1 VLLQGSGCIL
11 AHCMGL
17 GKTLTVIAFTAT
29 LLTNPLVQSIEDPYQ
44 PGAASA
50 TGDKA
55 VAKSSSSSS
64 SGQGAAKS
72 ATAVRSDGIAAAGA
86 ADASPAAAARGTS
99 AVTEPDVS
107 TAEPTATPT
116 AAPTAAPAAS
126 QQSPFAAP
134 ASSSATS
141 AEPVAAP
148 TPKKQL
154 IRTVLIVAPVNT
166 LDNWLNEYK
175 RWTPAEL
182 YGELNVTSI
191 MSVVGEKAAW
201 GPRLQAL
208 RRWHEQGG
216 VMVMGY
222 DMYRRLTNPEASK
235 VSKKKA
241 ATGVSTVTRATGEDT
256 SSNSSSASAV
266 KPAGGALTGPN
277 NRSNAGGRGAGAGSP
292 GVSNISL
299 ANIQEARRYLQDPGP
314 DLVVADE
321 AHTIKEPAAIISK
334 VMNQIRTKRR
344 IALTGSPLQ
353 NNLVEYWCMVNW
365 VKYRFLGDYKE
376 FYKYYV
382 EPIRAGSDK
391 KAVSSEVTSFAT
403 CIRGGCVI
411 KKGDETV

>member
-1 VLLQGSGCIL
+1 
-11 AHCMGL
+11 MGL

-50 TGDKA
+50 SGDKA

-64 SGQGAAKS
+64 SSQGAAKS
-72 ATAVRSDGIAAAGA
+72 SAAAHSDGVAATGAAGA
-86 ADASPAAAARGTS
+86 SPAPAVPATAAAPVPESST
-99 AVTEPDVS
+99 
-107 TAEPTATPT
+107 TAEPTA
-116 AAPTAAPAAS
+116 APTGS
-126 QQSPFAAP
+126 QQSPTTAP
-134 ASSSATS
+134 APTTGTT

-148 TPKKQL
+148 VPKKQL

-182 YGELNVTSI
+182 YGELNVTSV
-191 MSVVGEKAAW
+191 MSMVGEKAAW

-241 ATGVSTVTRATGEDT
+241 ATGVSTATGANREDN
-256 SSNSSSASAV
+256 SGNSSSASAV
-266 KPAGGALTGPN
+266 KPAGGAPAGLG

-292 GVSNISL
+292 GVSSISL

-391 KAVSSEVTSFAT
+391 KAVFSEVTSFADMYT
-403 CIRGGCVI
+403 WRLCHAVKR
-411 KKGDETV
+411 

>member
-50 TGDKA
+50 SGDKA

-64 SGQGAAKS
+64 SSQGAAKS
-72 ATAVRSDGIAAAGA
+72 STAVRSDGIAATGA
-86 ADASPAAAARGTS
+86 AAASPAPAVPATAAAPVPESST
-99 AVTEPDVS
+99 TE
-107 TAEPTATPT
+107 PT
-116 AAPTAAPAAS
+116 AAPPAS
-126 QQSPFAAP
+126 QQSPTT
-134 ASSSATS
+134 ASGPTTGTTS
-141 AEPVAAP
+141 EPVAAP
-148 TPKKQL
+148 VPKKQL

-166 LDNWLNEYK
+166 LDNWLNEYE

-182 YGELNVTSI
+182 YSDLNVTSI

-241 ATGVSTVTRATGEDT
+241 ATGVSTATGATREDN
-256 SSNSSSASAV
+256 SGNSSSASAV
-266 KPAGGALTGPN
+266 KSAGGAPAGLG

-391 KAVSSEVTSFAT
+391 KAISSEVTSFADMYT
-403 CIRGGCVI
+403 CGCVI
-411 KKGDETV
+411 Q

>member
-44 PGAASA
+44 PGAVSVPGAA
-50 TGDKA
+50 VGVGAKA
-55 VAKSSSSSS
+55 EAKSSSSSS
-64 SGQGAAKS
+64 SSQGAAKS
-72 ATAVRSDGIAAAGA
+72 STAARSDGIAATGA
-86 ADASPAAAARGTS
+86 AAASPAAAAVPATA
-99 AVTEPDVS
+99 AVTEPES
-107 TAEPTATPT
+107 ST
-116 AAPTAAPAAS
+116 AAPTAAPTAS
-126 QQSPFAAP
+126 QQSPITASAP
-134 ASSSATS
+134 TTDTT

-148 TPKKQL
+148 VPKKQL

-166 LDNWLNEYK
+166 LDNWLNEYR

-182 YGELNVTSI
+182 YSDLNVTSI

-235 VSKKKA
+235 LSKKKA
-241 ATGVSTVTRATGEDT
+241 ATGVSTATRAAGEDT

-391 KAVSSEVTSFAT
+391 KAVSSEVTSFADMYT
-403 CIRGGCVI
+403 WRLCHAVKR
-411 KKGDETV
+411 

>member
-44 PGAASA
+44 PGAVSAS
-50 TGDKA
+50 GDKA
-55 VAKSSSSSS
+55 GARSSSGSSSS
-64 SGQGAAKS
+64 QGAAKS
-72 ATAVRSDGIAAAGA
+72 STAARSDGIAATSA
-86 ADASPAAAARGTS
+86 AHASPAPAVPATAAAPVPESST
-99 AVTEPDVS
+99 
-107 TAEPTATPT
+107 TAEPTA
-116 AAPTAAPAAS
+116 APTGS
-126 QQSPFAAP
+126 QQSPTTAP
-134 ASSSATS
+134 APTTGTT

-148 TPKKQL
+148 VPKKQL

-182 YGELNVTSI
+182 YGELNVTSV

-201 GPRLQAL
+201 GPRLQVL

-241 ATGVSTVTRATGEDT
+241 ATGVSTGTGANRENN
-256 SSNSSSASAV
+256 SGNSSSASAV
-266 KPAGGALTGPN
+266 KPAGGAPAGLG
-277 NRSNAGGRGAGAGSP
+277 NRSNVGGRGAGAGSP

-391 KAVSSEVTSFAT
+391 KAVSSEVTSFADMYT
-403 CIRGGCVI
+403 WRLCH
-411 KKGDETV
+411 